1 MSHEKW
7 ELGLTFV
14 FACISAWGC
23 LLARCH
29 GTGRAFSRHGR
40 RWALGAIA
48 TTGAVSTVAALALL
62 GVWHVLPAYLVA
74 WLVGIAGPS
83 GLYLER
89 IRGENKAHSGLRS
102 IATFGLDWLLGQ
114 LEAAMADDK
123 DEWCRLRIDPQWDAE
138 HLFKATITYH
148 DYLESRLSDED
159 CTNYRIDA
167 IRQEIEARLVVVRI
181 IDTPAD
187 DLRRQRTKI
196 RAELKRA
203 RLSRQNRYEQYLDNL
218 TLLSQCLLHDARRD
232 LERML
237 GVAYY
242 AKLDGLEVYLPRQE
256 AVLEPAGIIATPR
269 PHP

>member
-1 MSHEKW
+1 MSHEEW

-14 FACISAWGC
+14 LACVSAWAC
-23 LLARCH
+23 LLARCR
-29 GTGRAFSRHGR
+29 GKGRAFSRRGR
-40 RWALGAIA
+40 RWALAVIA
-48 TTGAVSTVAALALL
+48 ATGAVSTAAALALL

-89 IRGENKAHSGLRS
+89 IRGENREHGGLRS
-102 IATFGLDWLLGQ
+102 IATFGLDWLLAQ

-123 DEWCRLRIDPQWDAE
+123 DQWCRLRIDPEWDADR
-138 HLFKATITYH
+138 LLKATITYH

-196 RAELKRA
+196 RTELKRA
-203 RLSRQNRYEQYLDNL
+203 RLSRQSRYEQCLDNL

-237 GVAYY
+237 AVAYC
-242 AKLDGLEVYLPRQE
+242 ARLDGLEVYLPRQE
-256 AVLEPAGIIATPR
+256 AALESAGIIATPR